1 MAGTKVIA
9 SQQLHNCNIAAMLG
23 YFRFSSE
30 HLVARSKKTLTA
42 LFEPSRSK
50 MSSSRKR
57 LAAEENP
64 ALQAFWHAVCAI
76 PRGQVSTYGAV
87 ARAAG
92 FPGRARQA
100 GFALRVGPKA
110 LNLPW
115 HRVVGAGGRIV
126 FPKSSAEHKEQA
138 RRLRA
143 EGVSVQNGHVSRFN
157 MTRVDD
163 L

>member
-1 MAGTKVIA
+1 MAGAKLIT
-9 SQQLHNCNIAAMLG
+9 SRQLM
-23 YFRFSSE
+23 
-30 HLVARSKKTLTA
+30 ARPKKTFTA
-42 LFEPSRSK
+42 LLAPSRSK
-50 MSSSRKR
+50 VSSPRKQ

-76 PRGQVSTYGAV
+76 PRGHVSTYGAV

-100 GFALRVGPKA
+100 GFALRVAPKA
-110 LNLPW
+110 LHLPW

-126 FPKSSAEHKEQA
+126 FPKTSAEHKEQA

-143 EGVSVQNGHVSRFN
+143 EGVSVQNGRVTRFPI
-157 MTRVDD
+157 TRVND